1 MPVVDDGDYEIAR
14 FCDGDR
20 GEAAE
25 RHQLFAVAGD
35 DKNNLFRLRLCQP
48 QTDKSGG
55 AHGAPKIVVVVAIS
69 RSVDVIACGAET
81 GDDEGVFPVG
91 EKRLDRF
98 PTG

>member
-1 MPVVDDGDYEIAR
+1 M
-14 FCDGDR
+14 
-20 GEAAE
+20 
-25 RHQLFAVAGD
+25 
-35 DKNNLFRLRLCQP
+35 
-48 QTDKSGG
+48 
-55 AHGAPKIVVVVAIS
+55 VVVGAIS